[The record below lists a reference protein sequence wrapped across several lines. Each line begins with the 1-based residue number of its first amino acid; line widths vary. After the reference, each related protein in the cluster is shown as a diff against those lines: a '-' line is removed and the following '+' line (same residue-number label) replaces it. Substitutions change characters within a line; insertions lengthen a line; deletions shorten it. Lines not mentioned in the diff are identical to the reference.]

1 MGKIRI
7 KNLGDEKQ
15 KKQEKKKT
23 APSPVIPARP
33 SVEVS
38 PLVGKV
44 ADAPRGT
51 GIPGSHQTENH
62 TNQTA
67 TKTKTY
73 KKTKKSK
80 FAKKQKLSNSYIAV
94 AQKIDK
100 NKKYLTLEALKI
112 LPSLKRAKFD
122 ETVELHIN
130 TTEQNISGNI
140 ILPHGTGK
148 KIKIEIANLAEDPK
162 HVEEIVKKVEA
173 GNIDFDILIATPDS
187 MSKLAKIARV
197 LGPRGLMPNPKNGT
211 VTPKPQEVAKKFQGG
226 QINFKTESKFPIL
239 HLTVGKI
246 SFGEKKLSENIQSA
260 IAAVQTKNIKN
271 ITLKSTMS
279 PGIKLDLSK

>member
-7 KNLGDEKQ
+7 KTLGDEKQ
-15 KKQEKKKT
+15 KKQKKQKT
-23 APSPVIPARP
+23 ASSPVIPA
-33 SVEVS
+33 
-38 PLVGKV
+38 KV
-44 ADAPRGT
+44 TDTPRGT
-51 GIPGSHQTENH
+51 GIQNHQTENKPV
-62 TNQTA
+62 QVE
-67 TKTKTY
+67 TKIKAA
-73 KKTKKSK
+73 KKTKKAK
-80 FAKKQKLSNSYIAV
+80 FAKKQTRSSNYNAI

-100 NKKYLTLEALKI
+100 NKKYLLTEALNI
-112 LPSLKRAKFD
+112 LPNLKGAKFD

-130 TTEQNISGNI
+130 ATVQNISGNFT
-140 ILPHGTGK
+140 LPHGTGK
-148 KIKIEIANLAEDPK
+148 KIKIEIINLAQDAK
-162 HVEEIVKKVEA
+162 HVEETIKKIEA

-187 MSKLAKIARV
+187 MSKLAKVARI

-211 VTPKPQEVAKKFQGG
+211 ITPKPQEVAKKFQGG

-260 IAAVQTKNIKN
+260 LSAIQTKNIKN